1 MKAFMMGMVAL
12 VVITV
17 AAAVGLSSV
26 DMSAGSVYSSQSGN
40 VRL

>member
-1 MKAFMMGMVAL
+1 MKAFWMGMVAL
-12 VVITV
+12 VAITA
-17 AAAVGLSSV
+17 AAAVGLNSI